1 MRRFFIENRK
11 FYSKMKI
18 ETFELERRQSLWE
31 NTVEYN
37 LTESGIH
44 PFTISEL
51 LDDTQIKQLL
61 DLRLGYG
68 QTNGSIDLRNSISKL
83 YPNASQENVFTTNG
97 SAEAN
102 FVSIWSKLSLKDEL
116 VLMLPNYMQIWG
128 LARSFGVKVKPF
140 HLKEDLDWQPD
151 IDEIQKLI
159 TPKTKMIAV
168 CNPNNPT
175 GSILSQTYIEELIDI
190 ANESS
195 AWILSDEVYRG
206 AELDGKETASFYGK
220 YDKVIAV
227 GGLSKAYSLPG
238 LRMGWLVAPE
248 DIAEKAWSYH
258 DYTSISP
265 GVLSQ
270 QIATWAL
277 EPIKRQKILTRNRK
291 MLNENLSVFQNWL
304 DKRKHL
310 FDFIP
315 QKAGAMSFVRY
326 HFNMNSTVL
335 TEKLRKE
342 KSLLIV
348 AGDCFGM
355 DNYLR
360 LGIGSEKEYL
370 LAGLQRLE
378 EGLEEFVN
386 A

>member
-1 MRRFFIENRK
+1 LI
-11 FYSKMKI
+11 I
-18 ETFELERRQSLWE
+18 DTIELERSQSIWA

-51 LDDTQIKQLL
+51 LDDSQIKQLL

-68 QTNGSIDLRNSISKL
+68 QTNGSIELRDSISKL
-83 YPNASQENVFTTNG
+83 YPDASQDNVFTTNG

-102 FVSIWSKLSLKDEL
+102 FISIWCNLNPGDEL

-128 LARSFGVKVKPF
+128 LARSFGVEVKPF
-140 HLKEDLDWQPD
+140 HLKEDLNWQPD
-151 IDEIQKLI
+151 MDEVKKLI

-175 GSILSQTYIEELIDI
+175 GSILSQTNMEEIIDI

-206 AELDGKETASFYGK
+206 AELDGKEITSFYGK

-248 DIAEKAWSYH
+248 DTAEKAWSYH
-258 DYTSISP
+258 DYTTISP
-265 GVLSQ
+265 NVLSQ

-277 EPIKRQKILTRNRK
+277 EPNMRQKILTRNRK
-291 MLNENLSVFQNWL
+291 LLNENLSVFQNWL

-326 HFNMNSTVL
+326 HFDMNSTIL
-335 TEKLRKE
+335 TERLRKE

-370 LAGLQRLE
+370 LKGLQRLE
-378 EGLEEFVN
+378 EGLEKFVN
-386 A
+386 S

>member
-1 MRRFFIENRK
+1 
-11 FYSKMKI
+11 MKI
-18 ETFELERRQSLWE
+18 DTFELERRQSLWE

-51 LDDTQIKQLL
+51 LDDSQIKQLL

-68 QTNGSIDLRNSISKL
+68 QTNGSIELRDSISKL
-83 YPNASQENVFTTNG
+83 YLDASQDNVFTTNG

-102 FVSIWSKLSLKDEL
+102 FVSIWSNLNSNDEL

-128 LARSFGVKVKPF
+128 LARSFGVNVKPF
-140 HLKEDLDWQPD
+140 HLKEELQWQPD
-151 IDEIQKLI
+151 MDELRELI

-175 GSILSQTYIEELIDI
+175 GSIMTKSNMEELIDI

-206 AELDGKETASFYGK
+206 AELDGKEITSFFGK
-220 YDKVIAV
+220 YEKVIAV

-238 LRMGWLVAPE
+238 LRMGWLVTSE

-277 EPIKRQKILTRNRK
+277 EPNTRKRILSRNRK
-291 MLNENLSVFQNWL
+291 MLNDNLSLFQNWL

-315 QKAGAMSFVRY
+315 QKAGAMSFIRY

-335 TEKLRKE
+335 TERLRKE

-370 LAGLQRLE
+370 LEGFQRLE

-386 A
+386 V

>member
-1 MRRFFIENRK
+1 
-11 FYSKMKI
+11 MKI
-18 ETFELERRQSLWE
+18 EIFELERRQSLWE

-51 LDDTQIKQLL
+51 LNDEQIKQILN
-61 DLRLGYG
+61 LRLGYG
-68 QTNGSIDLRNSISKL
+68 QTNGSIELRESISKI
-83 YPNASQENVFTTNG
+83 YPNATLDNVFTTNG

-102 FVSIWSKLSLKDEL
+102 FVSIWGNLNPQDEL
-116 VLMLPNYMQIWG
+116 LLMLPNYMQIWG
-128 LARSFGVKVKPF
+128 LARSFGVNVKPF
-140 HLKEDLDWQPD
+140 HLKEDLEWQLD
-151 IDEIQKLI
+151 MDEIQKLI
-159 TPKTKMIAV
+159 THKTKMIAV

-175 GSILSQTYIEELIDI
+175 GSIMSLSNMEELIDI
-190 ANESS
+190 ANEYSV
-195 AWILSDEVYRG
+195 WILSDEVYRG
-206 AELDGKETASFYGK
+206 AELDSKETTSFFGK
-220 YDKVIAV
+220 YDKAIAV

-238 LRMGWLVAPE
+238 LRMGWIVAPE
-248 DIAEKAWSYH
+248 EIAEKAWSYH

-265 GVLSQ
+265 SVISQ

-277 EPIKRQKILTRNRK
+277 ESNTRQKILTRNRK

-304 DKRKHL
+304 NKRKHL

-326 HFNMNSTVL
+326 YFDMNSTLL
-335 TEKLRKE
+335 TERLRKE

-370 LAGLQRLE
+370 LKGLQRLE

>member
-1 MRRFFIENRK
+1 
-11 FYSKMKI
+11 MKI
-18 ETFELERRQSLWE
+18 DTFELERRQSLWE

-51 LDDTQIKQLL
+51 LDDSQIKQLL

-68 QTNGSIDLRNSISKL
+68 QTNGSIELRDSISKL
-83 YPNASQENVFTTNG
+83 YPDASKENVFTTNG

-102 FVSIWSKLSLKDEL
+102 FVSIWSNLNSNDEL

-128 LARSFGVKVKPF
+128 IARSFGVSVKPF
-140 HLKEDLDWQPD
+140 HLKEELQWQPD
-151 IDEIQKLI
+151 MDEIRKLI
-159 TPKTKMIAV
+159 TPKTKMIVV

-175 GSILSQTYIEELIDI
+175 GSIMTNSNMEELIDI

-206 AELDGKETASFYGK
+206 AELDGKEITSFYGK

-238 LRMGWLVAPE
+238 LRMGWIVAPE
-248 DIAEKAWSYH
+248 DIAEKSWLYH

-270 QIATWAL
+270 QISTWAL
-277 EPIKRQKILTRNRK
+277 EPSTRQKILSRNRK
-291 MLNENLSVFQNWL
+291 MLNENLSLFQNWL

-326 HFNMNSTVL
+326 HFDMNSTVL
-335 TEKLRKE
+335 TERLRKE

-370 LAGLQRLE
+370 LEGLQRLE

>member
-1 MRRFFIENRK
+1 
-11 FYSKMKI
+11 MKI
-18 ETFELERRQSLWE
+18 DTFELERRQSLWE

-51 LDDTQIKQLL
+51 LDDSQIERLL
-61 DLRLGYG
+61 NLRLGYG
-68 QTNGSIDLRNSISKL
+68 QTNGSIELRDSISKL
-83 YPNASQENVFTTNG
+83 YPDASQDNIFTTNG

-102 FVSIWSKLSLKDEL
+102 FVSIWINLNPNDEL

-128 LARSFGVKVKPF
+128 IARSFGVNVKPF
-140 HLKEDLDWQPD
+140 HLKEELQWQPD
-151 IDEIQKLI
+151 MDEIQKLI
-159 TPKTKMIAV
+159 SPKTKMIAV

-175 GSILSQTYIEELIDI
+175 GSIMTNSNMEELIDI

-206 AELDGKETASFYGK
+206 AELDGKEITSFYGK
-220 YDKVIAV
+220 YDKTIAV

-238 LRMGWLVAPE
+238 IRMGWLVAPE
-248 DIAEKAWSYH
+248 EIAEKVWSYH
-258 DYTSISP
+258 DYTTISP
-265 GVLSQ
+265 SVISQ

-277 EPIKRQKILTRNRK
+277 EPNTRQKILTRNRK

-315 QKAGAMSFVRY
+315 QEAGAMSFVRY
-326 HFNMNSTVL
+326 HFDMNSTIL
-335 TEKLRKE
+335 TERLRKE

-370 LAGLQRLE
+370 LKGLQRLE

-386 A
+386 V